1 MQKIY
6 IKNFGA
12 IKEAEI
18 EIERL
23 LVLIGEQASGK
34 STIAKLIYFFKSL
47 SDDLF
52 NQFYKSDKDY
62 LDITTD
68 LILPIREKYYDF
80 FGSTF
85 HLPEFEIKYFYSEA
99 KWLRLS
105 LDPST
110 KILRPEIS
118 PDFLCESLRSELHNF
133 KASINKVGLKI
144 NATKSLHEQLALEQ
158 EKIKYIQKL
167 SNLINTSFENKQDD
181 SLFMIAGRNATV
193 GYSDLFEKYLFTTL
207 QIRLDDNRK
216 QESFIKKE
224 QTIDETLM
232 LKFMERVIKIKALF
246 EKYGN
251 VEGLLRSLP
260 ENAKN
265 SESLRL
271 AKVKIDEI
279 LKGTYLID
287 RWGEKIIHENDH
299 YVFLNN
305 ASSGQQEVIRI
316 LQDIFVVIFEQQKSL
331 RLIEE
336 PEAHLFPIAQKLV
349 IELFALMIN
358 QNSSNQ
364 LIITTHSP
372 YVLTVINNLLFAKR
386 VIDKNISKKED
397 VFKIIPEPFLLEP
410 ENFNAYSLGNSEVY
424 CESVFNE
431 KTGLIKQSYL
441 DTVSELLS
449 SDFNNLY
456 SIHAQTFARK

>member
-6 IKNFGA
+6 VKNFGA
-12 IKEAEI
+12 IREAEI
-18 EIERL
+18 EIKSL

-47 SDDLF
+47 SDDFF
-52 NQFYKSDKDY
+52 NQFYKSEKDY
-62 LDITTD
+62 LDITSD
-68 LILPIREKYYDF
+68 LIIPIREKYYDF

-85 HLPEFEIKYFYSEA
+85 HLPEFEIKYYYSEA
-99 KWLRLS
+99 KWLRLT
-105 LDPST
+105 LDPRT
-110 KILRPEIS
+110 KKLRPEFS
-118 PDFLCESLRSELHNF
+118 PDFLCETLKNDLRNF
-133 KASINKVGLKI
+133 KASINKVELKI
-144 NATKSLHEQLALEQ
+144 HTTKSLHEQLALEQ

-167 SNLINTSFENKQDD
+167 SVLINTSFENKQDD
-181 SLFMIAGRNATV
+181 ALFMIAGRNATV
-193 GYSDLFEKYLFTTL
+193 GYSDLFEKYLFTTI

-216 QESFIKKE
+216 EGSFKKKE

-251 VEGLLRSLP
+251 VEGLIRSLP
-260 ENAKN
+260 DNAENKK
-265 SESLRL
+265 SLQL

-279 LKGTYLID
+279 LKGKYLKD
-287 RWGEKIIHENDH
+287 RWGEKIMHDNDH
-299 YVFLNN
+299 YVYLHN

-316 LQDIFVVIFEQQKSL
+316 LQDLFVVIFEQQKSL

-336 PEAHLFPIAQKLV
+336 PEAHLFPVAQKLV

-358 QNSSNQ
+358 QNPSNQ

-386 VIDKNISKKED
+386 VIDKNNSKKEE
-397 VFKIIPEPFLLEP
+397 VFKIISEPFLLEP
-410 ENFNAYSLGNSEVY
+410 ENFNAYSLGNSEIY

-431 KTGLIKQSYL
+431 QTGLIKQSYL
-441 DTVSELLS
+441 DTVSDMLS